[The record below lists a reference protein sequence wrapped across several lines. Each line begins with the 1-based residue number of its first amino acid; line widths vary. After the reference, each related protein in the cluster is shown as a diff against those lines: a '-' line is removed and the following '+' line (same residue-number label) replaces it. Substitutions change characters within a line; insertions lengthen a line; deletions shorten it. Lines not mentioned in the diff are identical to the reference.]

1 MGAQI
6 DLRKAFLSRQ
16 YGDILAVLSWIN
28 DKRALFLIPALRQR
42 APWFIVMEQA
52 AFEWNAE
59 DRENFAPVLTGG
71 QRRKLEK
78 LPEAVRQSF
87 MAELQ
92 QSGLNARAAKACDVL
107 GIEPSRIN
115 VHRIISIVNDAL
127 EDLVRMPSA
136 PPVEQLP
143 GSFGTLQVREAG
155 QVVSATDIR
164 LDQEGIVYA

>member
-1 MGAQI
+1 MGASI
-6 DLRKAFLSRQ
+6 DLRKAHLSRQ
-16 YGDILAVLSWIN
+16 HGDILAVLSWIN

-42 APWFIVMEQA
+42 APWFIVMEEA
-52 AFEWNAE
+52 AFEWNAD
-59 DRENFAPVLTGG
+59 DRENFTPKLTPW

-78 LPEAVRQSF
+78 LAGPVRQGF
-87 MAELQ
+87 MAELA

-136 PPVEQLP
+136 PPVAQLP

-155 QVVSATDIR
+155 RVMSATDIR
-164 LDQEGIVYA
+164 LEEEGVRYG